1 MTAMRHVRASRRRTG
16 AVRWNLYRDAA
27 DPQRFVESFVV
38 PSWGGHLRQH
48 PERQT
53 IIDQQL
59 DQEVRAL
66 VATDP
71 QIAHLLPAR

>member
-1 MTAMRHVRASRRRTG
+1 MSEGDDQRLAAEARAR
-16 AVRWNLYRDAA
+16 VL
-27 DPQRFVESFVV
+27 
-38 PSWGGHLRQH
+38 
-48 PERQT
+48 
-53 IIDQQL
+53 IDQQL